1 MSWFSSKKPKTAT
14 EWHDHLLRK
23 PNIQQLAKLFLSDL
37 NFDDKVKILI
47 SIPDAPSPKE
57 RDVAWLEFKL
67 EDAGRMQLAQVVRF
81 VFFDDEKPNDEL
93 DEVMKWAFE
102 IIRGDIKARWIT
114 QREIY
119 LQEEVHSL
127 HKSLSLS
134 TDDEKVSSRL
144 KEYEEELQSLKKQ
157 IMDHSRQ
164 FWRLEAGAP
173 TAVQKSFRTCRS
185 NPNWYL
191 GAWLRQD
198 CARRGGCCGRDCG
211 CCEKAR
217 GQTHQRWNHGHCT
230 TACGC
235 CIRTHG
241 IPADSVESEL
251 PVFPNGDLVMTR
263 YWARIVP
270 AYIWGLSFM
279 DEF

>member
-1 MSWFSSKKPKTAT
+1 MFWSSKKPKTAI

-23 PNIQQLAKLFLSDL
+23 QNIQQLAKLLLSDL
-37 NFDDKVKILI
+37 NFDDKVKILM
-47 SIPDAPSPKE
+47 SMPDPFPRE

-67 EDAGRMQLAQVVRF
+67 EDAGHTQLAQTVRF
-81 VFFDDEKPNDEL
+81 VSLGYEKPNDEL
-93 DEVMKWAFE
+93 DEVMKWACE

-134 TDDEKVSSRL
+134 TDDEEASSRL

-164 FWRLEAGAP
+164 FWQLEAGAP

-191 GAWLRQD
+191 GEWLRQD

-235 CIRTHG
+235 CVRTHG
-241 IPADSVESEL
+241 CPPESVESEL
-251 PVFPNGDLVMTR
+251 PASAKGDWVMSR

-279 DEF
+279 DEIL